1 MCDGVRHA
9 THSMTSIHLA
19 TREDAALI
27 AAIYAPHCSSTAVSF
42 EVDAPSAD
50 EIAKRIAA
58 TTAQYP
64 WLVLADDG
72 VVAGYAYASRHR
84 DRAAYQWSVD
94 VAVYVDRAHHR
105 RGVGRA
111 LYTTLFEL
119 LRHQRYFKA
128 YGGITLPNPS
138 SVGLHEAVGFTLVG
152 VYRGVGYKLGAWHDV
167 AWFQK
172 VLQPEHDAPAPPS
185 SVSSIGGS
193 EWQSAI
199 ARGLQQYRPNR
210 GA

>member
-1 MCDGVRHA
+1 
-9 THSMTSIHLA
+9 MTFIRLA
-19 TREDAALI
+19 TSEDAAAI
-27 AAIYAPHCSSTAVSF
+27 ADIYAPYCASTAVSF
-42 EVDAPSAD
+42 EVDPPSAD
-50 EIAKRIAA
+50 DMAKRLAA
-58 TTAQYP
+58 VTAQYP
-64 WLVLADDG
+64 WLVLEDGG
-72 VVAGYAYASRHR
+72 VVGYAYASRHR

-94 VAVYVDRAHHR
+94 TAVYVNRSRQR

-111 LYTTLFEL
+111 LYTTLFDL
-119 LRHQRYFKA
+119 LRHQGYFKA

-172 VLQPEHDAPAPPS
+172 ILQPEQHAPAPPS

-193 EWQSAI
+193 EWQSAV
-199 ARGLQQYRPNR
+199 ALGLQQYRRSDLKPE
-210 GA
+210 A

>member
-1 MCDGVRHA
+1 M
-9 THSMTSIHLA
+9 SINIRLA
-19 TREDAALI
+19 SAEDATAI
-27 AAIYAPHCSSTAVSF
+27 AAIYAPYCESSPVSF
-42 EVDAPSAD
+42 EIVPPSAD
-50 EIAKRIAA
+50 DIASRIN
-58 TTAQYP
+58 TVTAQYP
-64 WLVLADDG
+64 WLVLDAEG

-84 DRAAYQWSVD
+84 ERAAYQWSVD
-94 VAVYVDRAHHR
+94 VAVYVNSAHHR

-111 LYTTLFEL
+111 LYTTLFDL
-119 LRHQRYFKA
+119 LRHQGFFKA

-172 VLQPEHDAPAPPS
+172 SLRPERHAPAPPS

-193 EWQSAI
+193 EWQSAV
-199 ARGLQQYRPNR
+199 ARGLQQYRRSDLKPEACR
-210 GA
+210 SL